1 MTFSE
6 PDHPRVVALLRGINV
21 GGHHKV
27 PMADLRGVAQASGL
41 TNVQS
46 YIQSGNVIA
55 TDPLNRPQDVLE
67 QELSAA
73 IQGEFG
79 FMVPVVVISAQR
91 LRQVLAGCPWPDVED
106 PRCVHAV
113 IHSQPIPAVTAE
125 SASALITPNDSDA
138 IDFDAEVLWL
148 HTPQGISKSRVAE
161 RLMRSAAPDGRRG
174 TARNLRSL
182 REIAAR
188 L

>member
-1 MTFSE
+1 MTSSE
-6 PDHPRVVALLRGINV
+6 PGHPRVVALLRGINV
-21 GGHHKV
+21 GGRHKV
-27 PMADLRGVAQASGL
+27 PMADLRAVAQASRL
-41 TNVQS
+41 TQVQS

-55 TDPLNRPQDVLE
+55 TDPLSRSQDVLE
-67 QELSAA
+67 QQLSEAL
-73 IQGEFG
+73 QGEFG
-79 FMVPVVVISAQR
+79 FVVPVVVISAAR

-113 IHSQPIPAVTAE
+113 IHSQPIPASIPG

-138 IDFDAEVLWL
+138 IAFDAEVLWL
-148 HTPQGISKSRVAE
+148 HAPQGISKSRVAE